1 MTKNVIQDLDAL
13 NEMRKQYKNRRILVM
28 SQRDDDVDIIDAW
41 QIFSID

>member
-13 NEMRKQYKNRRILVM
+13 NEMRKQYKNKRTLVM
-28 SQRDDDVDIIDAW
+28 SQRDDDVDIIDVW